1 MWPSFEARQSA
12 HFRMTSEDVAAP
24 PAYPFTSGLSETV
37 AGLPLAPAT
46 RT

>member
-12 HFRMTSEDVAAP
+12 DLRITSEDVAAP